1 MAGSPHKN
9 LLPFFLLALTA
20 VCMGC
25 AAPSIPVRFTAIQ
38 PPVLEVTSGRNMA
51 NLGFNGDDLTLND
64 RVGFLITQRLRA
76 DTTITV
82 IEPRKILRVLS
93 RYTYTAGQISD
104 SLVLDAGRAL
114 DADLVLI
121 GDLEKVYT
129 EQYGEEKKYRMQ
141 ESFTPSGYRLIDRP
155 YYEPFIDQA
164 ATMTATLRAIQVPSG
179 HIINEK
185 FVRVSDTL
193 HIVLPTRLEKPPEGI
208 IPVENISP
216 QLSDKIRTELIT
228 QLIATFAWHQVI
240 VTREIYEKIKPDNE
254 DIVALR
260 GGDWARARAIWKQ
273 AVLDAPDNAAAWN
286 NLGVAYEQALMPNE
300 AQQAYARALAL
311 KPKDKMILRNS
322 RGREGR

>member
-9 LLPFFLLALTA
+9 LLPFFLVVLTA

-38 PPVLEVTSGRNMA
+38 PPVLEVTSGRTIA
-51 NLGFNGDDLTLND
+51 NLGFNGDDLALND
-64 RVGFLITQRLRA
+64 RAGFLITQRLRA

-82 IEPRKILRVLS
+82 IAPRKILQVLS
-93 RYTYTAGQISD
+93 RYTYAAGQISD

-141 ESFTPSGYRLIDRP
+141 EGFTPSGYRLIDRP

-179 HIINEK
+179 HSINEK
-185 FVRVSDTL
+185 FVCVSDTL
-193 HIVLPTRLEKPPEGI
+193 HIVLPTRLEIPPEGI

-240 VTREIYEKIKPDNE
+240 VTREIYEKIKPDNA

-260 GGDWARARAIWKQ
+260 GGDWGRARAIWKQ